1 LEEAFLVWSKMANKL
16 VDVIVDSFEENYE
29 DEEEFLVDEN

>member
-1 LEEAFLVWSKMANKL
+1 VIWSKMANKL
-16 VDVIVDSFEENYE
+16 VNVIVDSFEEDYD